1 MPLFQARPTV
11 EVVECSAVVSGPPHP
26 PLLIP
31 PPRPPLWRSLSAVPL
46 FQATPTPLSPS
57 RPAPHRGG
65 RRVQCRCFRP
75 TPPPPHHPPPRP
87 TMEVV
92 ECSAVVSGAPHRGE
106 LFEEKARRFTAHS
119 NRLANTAAAV
129 ASAGGSNNKRIVE
142 GINAAAQDVSGDPW
156 WPPAAPGGER
166 ADDGRIM
173 GG

>member
-46 FQATPTPLSPS
+46 FQATPTPSP
-57 RPAPHRGG
+57 H
-65 RRVQCRCFRP
+65 
-75 TPPPPHHPPPRP
+75 PPPPP
-87 TMEVV
+87 TVEVV